1 MKVIIFSHESDLDGL
16 FSAAIGLIRY
26 PQARLVFLNYGSEN
40 FIKMRG
46 FIESATRSSQERG
59 IIIITDLGLNSDQSL
74 IDTCKENFAIA
85 KKKKWNV
92 VWIDHHPWP
101 ENAIQGMEPYVE
113 LVLNSSGSKCAAEL
127 IYEKFLAGH
136 HLAEKL
142 ASLAHTMDYF
152 TNDQYLTPT
161 SELIRYYHNF
171 PDRYSRLTE
180 LAHKSSRGILWDI
193 QMQIDHSEY
202 VLLRDDAKE
211 RVLSTMQIQ
220 DIRGIKTAFIQSSP
234 FIQNSLFSEEVFK
247 RTGVDLAIFYGTDG
261 RVSIRRNND
270 KISCNDI
277 AANLPEGGGHVFAA
291 GATYRSL
298 PNDVESIILELGQAV
313 LTSLE
318 RADTTAN
325 Y

>member
-26 PQARLVFLNYGSEN
+26 PQARLVFLNYGAES

-46 FIESATRSSQERG
+46 FIESATRSSQEG
-59 IIIITDLGLNSDQSL
+59 GVIVITDLGLNSDPSL
-74 IDTCKENFAIA
+74 IDTCKETFAIA
-85 KKKKWNV
+85 KKKNWNV

-101 ENAIQGMEPYVE
+101 ENAIQGIEPYVE
-113 LVLNSSGSKCAAEL
+113 LVLDSAGSKCAAEL

-171 PDRYSRLTE
+171 PDRFSRLTE
-180 LAHKSSRGILWDI
+180 LAQKSSRGVLWDI
-193 QMQIDHSEY
+193 QMQMDYNEY

-211 RVLSTMQIQ
+211 RVLSTMQIR
-220 DIRGIKTAFIQSSP
+220 DIRGFKTAFIQSSP

-247 RTGVDLAIFYGTDG
+247 KTGVDLAMFYGTDG
-261 RVSIRRNND
+261 RVSIRRNSN
-270 KISCNDI
+270 KISCSDI

-291 GATYRSL
+291 GATYRSV
-298 PNDVESIILELGQAV
+298 PNDIESIISELEHAV
-313 LTSLE
+313 LTTLE
-318 RADTTAN
+318 RTDTSAKQ
-325 Y
+325 